1 VPTSANSQ
9 YFMAAM
15 LCASVTKKNGSAFM
29 RYIVRLDE
37 QTETFAGATVLD
49 REVNATPKVAIVSAC
64 DEWGPWFRAHEH
76 LFQLV

>member
-1 VPTSANSQ
+1 
-9 YFMAAM
+9 
-15 LCASVTKKNGSAFM
+15 
-29 RYIVRLDE
+29 VRLDE

-49 REVNATPKVAIVSAC
+49 REVNATPRVAIVSAC